1 MLYFC
6 FVIVLIRS
14 ASGFFEDLDARETS
28 LSYFE
33 NDAAAASEPLT
44 VPLTL
49 IQGADSKGA
58 GNFYLFVFVK
68 LCIEF

>member
-1 MLYFC
+1 MKPMLYLC
-6 FVIVLIRS
+6 FVIVLTGS

-28 LSYFE
+28 LSYLE
-33 NDAAAASEPLT
+33 NDAAAAVSEPLM

-58 GNFYLFVFVK
+58 G
-68 LCIEF
+68 EW